1 MLEEKPQE
9 KSKASN
15 PDKLPTIPVPEK
27 TIRFLVYLKKHT
39 DREHPLKSIRDV
51 REAFRKDGLHFGSDN
66 TIRTF
71 YKNIADAYNL
81 DEEQHPLPQSQ
92 WRIMYDGYV
101 KLYGD
106 ADEALDGEDDFEEKG
121 ADKEEFRNLYY
132 VPELSYEE
140 IDALVEA
147 VQLSPT
153 LNQEETEK
161 IISILEENFTSKH
174 YQKGA
179 RRICKIHGK
188 GYDRNILRKN
198 LLTIQQAI
206 TDGVQITYR
215 FNGYTHEGKLAP
227 MGDYKRLA
235 SPYYIV
241 ANDGRYY
248 LLAANEK
255 YKHSGPYIIRIDLMT
270 EVEIPGRDEQLG
282 IPGKRRI
289 PKGDVA
295 GLSREWEEDFPM
307 QHINMSYGVPELIT
321 LRVRNEKKED
331 GHTPKEP
338 EYTFM
343 YDYFGDSFRYH
354 GVDKNDADYDI
365 VTVMCTHFGM
375 ENFAV
380 QYADKVE
387 VLEPLELREKIK
399 KKVQV
404 LKEKYRS

>member
-1 MLEEKPQE
+1 MSKEKPKK

-27 TIRFLVYLKKHT
+27 TIRFLAYLKKYT
-39 DREHPLKSIRDV
+39 DKEHPLKSIKDV
-51 REAFRKDGLHFGSDN
+51 REAFRKDGLHFGADG

-92 WRIMYDGYV
+92 WRILYDGYV

-106 ADEALDGEDDFEEKG
+106 ADEALDREDDSEERG
-121 ADKEEFRNLYY
+121 TDKEEFRNLYY

-153 LNQEETEK
+153 LSQKETEK
-161 IISILEENFTSKH
+161 IISVLEENFTSKY

-188 GYDRNILRKN
+188 SCDRDSLRKN
-198 LLTIQQAI
+198 LLTIQQAVK
-206 TDGVQITYR
+206 DGVQITYR

-227 MGDYKRLA
+227 MGDYKRQA

-248 LLAANEK
+248 LLAANER
-255 YKHSGPYIIRIDLMT
+255 YKHLGPYIIRIDLMT
-270 EVEIPGRDEQLG
+270 EVEIPGKNEMLG
-282 IPGKRRI
+282 IPGKPRI

-295 GLSREWEEDFPM
+295 GLSSEWEEEFPM
-307 QHINMSYGVPELIT
+307 QHINMSYGAPDLIT
-321 LRVRNEKKED
+321 LRVKNEKKKD

-338 EYTFM
+338 EYTFLH
-343 YDYFGDSFRYH
+343 DYFGDSFKCH
-354 GVDKNDADYDI
+354 VDENDADYDI
-365 VTVMCTHFGM
+365 VTVTCTHFGM
-375 ENFAV
+375 ENFAI

-387 VLEPLELREKIK
+387 VLEPVELREKIRD
-399 KKVQV
+399 KVKRLAEKYQV
-404 LKEKYRS
+404 L